1 MNTNTIVNVIIG
13 AIALAALIIG
23 IINLCTRTKENIDTQ
38 VIALKGLKPYTTDLE
53 SLSIS
58 DTIEQWLSD
67 RGVTFDSGV
76 NINKQLNCTDAKFSS
91 VTTTGAGDFG
101 TITATGT
108 GSFGSVSSTG
118 NVTAKGSGS
127 FGSVSSTGNV
137 TAKGSGTFSI
147 VNTDRIVSLTSQGAS
162 AISLSQKLISLENYK
177 SNGMIRAMCWGNSS
191 VNPLCTDSKQIL
203 AQAQDHGAGWD
214 QIGTIPG
221 CNKTQTMSAAYH
233 NGQGPQGS

>member
-118 NVTAKGSGS
+118 NVTAKGSG
-127 FGSVSSTGNV
+127 
-137 TAKGSGTFSI
+137 TFSI

>member
-76 NINKQLNCTDAKFSS
+76 NINKQFNCTDAKFSS

-118 NVTAKGSGS
+118 NVTAKGSG
-127 FGSVSSTGNV
+127 
-137 TAKGSGTFSI
+137 TFSI

-162 AISLSQKLISLENYK
+162 AISLSQQLISLENYK

>member
-1 MNTNTIVNVIIG
+1 MNSNTIVNVIIG

-76 NINKQLNCTDAKFSS
+76 NINKPLNCTDAKFSS
-91 VTTTGAGDFG
+91 VTSTGAGDFG
-101 TITATGT
+101 AITATGA

-118 NVTAKGSGS
+118 TGS
-127 FGSVSSTGNV
+127 FGDVTTTGNV
-137 TAKGSGTFSI
+137 TATGSGTFTI
-147 VNTDRIVSLTSQGAS
+147 VNTDRIVSLAGPGDS
-162 AISLSQKLISLENYK
+162 AISLSAQLISLENYK
-177 SNGMIRAMCWGNSS
+177 SNGMIRAMCWGESS
-191 VNPLCTDSKQIL
+191 VSPLCTDREQTL
-203 AQAQDHGAGWD
+203 ATASDHGSGWD
-214 QIGTIPG
+214 GIGTIPG
-221 CNKTQTMSAAYH
+221 CNKTQTMSAAYT
-233 NGQGPQGS
+233 NGQGPRGA